1 MPQGTLFVSVRA
13 SNDAVPVAAALV
25 IVKDEGGRVLYEETV
40 SNENGSVSR
49 DFLLDAPD
57 SEESLSPSE
66 NVPYSVYNVLIRAEE
81 YHSVEVRG
89 VQIFASQ
96 RSRLPVEMIPRGKS
110 TDELLVYEIGP
121 HGLRQS
127 EESRKIPP
135 DGRVLNRVFIPERIT
150 VHLGT
155 PNSSASNVT
164 VPFVDYIKNVASSE
178 IYPTWPRSSLIANI
192 LCQISFALNRI
203 FTEWYPS
210 RGYNFNITN
219 STAYDQYYVYGRNI
233 FDSVS
238 DLVDDIFNEY
248 VRRPGRIDP
257 YFTEYCNGSTVTC
270 AGLSQWGT
278 VSLANSGLTP
288 LEILQFYYGNVEIV
302 QTNDIREIESS
313 YPGSPL
319 RVGSSGSAVQTIQQQ
334 LNRIRINYPSIPA
347 IERVDGVYGE
357 RTQASVEA
365 FQRIFN
371 LTVDGIV
378 GKSTWY
384 RISYIYVA
392 VKKLA
397 ELNSEGER
405 PQYDDDAYP
414 GLLRFGDTGTGVQ
427 NLQFYLKTIAAYN
440 PFIPDV
446 AIDGRFGTGTENAV
460 RAFQS
465 YYGLYVDGI
474 VGENTW
480 NRTVEVYK
488 QVKNEE
494 TFEVLPYP
502 GTPLRYGSSGRN
514 VRYVQRLLNRIRS
527 VFVTVP
533 SLTVDGQYGNATRN
547 AVREFQR
554 LFGLESDGVVG
565 RQTWNRLNEI
575 FGSVAS
581 DCLTDGGTVSGRILR
596 YGSSGADVRQVQTQL
611 NRIHRAVS
619 AVPSVSADGQY
630 GRNTQN
636 AVIAF
641 QRIFGL
647 GADGV
652 VGNQTRTRLYTVSSG
667 VESGCL
673 PAATVRLSAIEE
685 ETDLWQEE
693 ENRTV
698 QREFLEGW
706 PPDCPWANI
715 KSWEERDLPSTEA

>member
-319 RVGSSGSAVQTIQQQ
+319 RLGSSGSAVQTIQQQ

-384 RISYIYVA
+384 RISYI
-392 VKKLA
+392 
-397 ELNSEGER
+397 
-405 PQYDDDAYP
+405 
-414 GLLRFGDTGTGVQ
+414 
-427 NLQFYLKTIAAYN
+427 
-440 PFIPDV
+440 
-446 AIDGRFGTGTENAV
+446 
-460 RAFQS
+460 
-465 YYGLYVDGI
+465 
-474 VGENTW
+474 
-480 NRTVEVYK
+480 
-488 QVKNEE
+488 
-494 TFEVLPYP
+494 
-502 GTPLRYGSSGRN
+502 
-514 VRYVQRLLNRIRS
+514 
-527 VFVTVP
+527 
-533 SLTVDGQYGNATRN
+533 
-547 AVREFQR
+547 
-554 LFGLESDGVVG
+554 
-565 RQTWNRLNEI
+565 
-575 FGSVAS
+575 
-581 DCLTDGGTVSGRILR
+581 
-596 YGSSGADVRQVQTQL
+596 
-611 NRIHRAVS
+611 
-619 AVPSVSADGQY
+619 
-630 GRNTQN
+630 
-636 AVIAF
+636 
-641 QRIFGL
+641 
-647 GADGV
+647 
-652 VGNQTRTRLYTVSSG
+652 
-667 VESGCL
+667 
-673 PAATVRLSAIEE
+673 
-685 ETDLWQEE
+685 
-693 ENRTV
+693 
-698 QREFLEGW
+698 
-706 PPDCPWANI
+706 
-715 KSWEERDLPSTEA
+715 